1 MNTDCSICLEV
12 LDGVHNRLTTDCG
25 HCFHTNCF
33 LQNVSHNGFACPNCR
48 NQLVE
53 EPNDEDD
60 DEDDYDEDDY
70 DDDEESDDDTSVSV
84 AGPGLESHLLRGF
97 RWLFQR
103 VDDDDDDDDDE
114 DDDDDDEFDIMQF
127 QRGHG
132 RFNEDHYEPISLQV
146 IGEQMGQRGITFD
159 DLVALIAFPHK
170 DNAEDCA
177 EYALPKIKELQTKIQ
192 EILEGTY
199 QAEESTETMEDAAV
213 LTAED
218 AAVLTAEDDALL
230 TAESAFINFT
240 NITAN
245 EPSGFGFDEFMTIF
259 NAHNRSNHSTPAGFK
274 VSELRTRI
282 RKILEEEEEEEDSS
296 DDEEEEEEE
305 EEDSSDD
312 EEEEVAFAG
321 TTIIDLTADDTKDLT
336 NYDILPSF
344 QFFDLTD
351 DE

>member
-12 LDGVHNRLTTDCG
+12 LEGVHNRLTTDCG

-53 EPNDEDD
+53 EPNDESD

-70 DDDEESDDDTSVSV
+70 DDDDEESVDDTSVSV
-84 AGPGLESHLLRGF
+84 AGPGLESHVLRGF

-103 VDDDDDDDDDE
+103 VEDDDDDDDE

-170 DNAEDCA
+170 DNADDCA

-199 QAEESTETMEDAAV
+199 QAEETTETTEDAAV
-213 LTAED
+213 LTAEEE
-218 AAVLTAEDDALL
+218 TETTEDDALL
-230 TAESAFINFT
+230 STSIDFT
-240 NITAN
+240 
-245 EPSGFGFDEFMTIF
+245 PSGFGFDEFMTIF

-274 VSELRTRI
+274 VSELRARI
-282 RKILEEEEEEEDSS
+282 RKILEEEDSS
-296 DDEEEEEEE
+296 DD
-305 EEDSSDD
+305 D
-312 EEEEVAFAG
+312 EEEVAFVG

>member
-1 MNTDCSICLEV
+1 MNTECSICLEV

-53 EPNDEDD
+53 EPDCESD
-60 DEDDYDEDDY
+60 DEDDYDDDY
-70 DDDEESDDDTSVSV
+70 DSEDEESDDDTSVSV

-103 VDDDDDDDDDE
+103 VEDDDE
-114 DDDDDDEFDIMQF
+114 DDDDDDYDDDDILQF
-127 QRGHG
+127 QRAHEQ
-132 RFNEDHYEPISLQV
+132 FNEGHYANISLQFV
-146 IGEQMGQRGITFD
+146 GEQMRQREISFD

-177 EYALPKIKELQTKIQ
+177 KYTHAKIKELQNKIQ

-199 QAEESTETMEDAAV
+199 PAEESTETTEDAAV

-218 AAVLTAEDDALL
+218 ATVQ
-230 TAESAFINFT
+230 
-240 NITAN
+240 
-245 EPSGFGFDEFMTIF
+245 
-259 NAHNRSNHSTPAGFK
+259 
-274 VSELRTRI
+274 V
-282 RKILEEEEEEEDSS
+282 
-296 DDEEEEEEE
+296 
-305 EEDSSDD
+305 
-312 EEEEVAFAG
+312 
-321 TTIIDLTADDTKDLT
+321 IDLTTTFEGPTVEVIDLTTVAEDATVEVKNLTT
-336 NYDILPSF
+336 NYDIQPSF

>member
-12 LDGVHNRLTTDCG
+12 LEGVHNRLTTDCG

-53 EPNDEDD
+53 EPNDESD

-70 DDDEESDDDTSVSV
+70 DDDEESVDDTSVSV
-84 AGPGLESHLLRGF
+84 AGPGLESHVLRGF

-103 VDDDDDDDDDE
+103 VEDDEDDDDE
-114 DDDDDDEFDIMQF
+114 DDDDDEFDIMQF

-170 DNAEDCA
+170 DNADDCA
-177 EYALPKIKELQTKIQ
+177 EYALPIIKKIQTKIQ

-199 QAEESTETMEDAAV
+199 QAEETTETTEDAAV

-230 TAESAFINFT
+230 TAEDDALLTAEDDALLSTSINFT
-240 NITAN
+240 
-245 EPSGFGFDEFMTIF
+245 PSGFGFDEFMTIF
-259 NAHNRSNHSTPAGFK
+259 NAHNRSNHTTPAGFK
-274 VSELRTRI
+274 VSELRARI
-282 RKILEEEEEEEDSS
+282 RKILEEEDSS
-296 DDEEEEEEE
+296 DD
-305 EEDSSDD
+305 
-312 EEEEVAFAG
+312 EEEVAFAG